1 MTISNFGFNPYP
13 TSNPLTSRH
22 IGNNNVMWNQTGFR
36 RCSQSAPVPR
46 SKPFSIED
54 FQESQSLEVPCQ
66 NQVPMGCEGIMSM
79 MPEYNSDIFQCPDGT
94 LISKSTGKIL
104 RDNTKSMDFP
114 GEKMRMMDTGSISKE
129 WNDEEITDLDMSH
142 QREREAGLSRE
153 DIEYAKISEIE
164 SRNLEANMTDFQK
177 KLLADLESG
186 NILQKSKLVP
196 ESRQRQT

>member
-36 RCSQSAPVPR
+36 RCSQSTPVPR

-54 FQESQSLEVPCQ
+54 FQKSQSLEVPCQ
-66 NQVPMGCEGIMSM
+66 NQVPMGCEGRMPMI
-79 MPEYNSDIFQCPDGT
+79 PEYNSDIFQCPDGT

-104 RDNTKSMDFP
+104 RDNTKSTDFP
-114 GEKMRMMDTGSISKE
+114 GQKMRMMNSGSISKE
-129 WNDEEITDLDMSH
+129 WNDKEIMDLDLTR
-142 QREREAGLSRE
+142 QKEKEAGLSKA
-153 DIEYAKISEIE
+153 DMEYAKISEIE
-164 SRNLEANMTDFQK
+164 NKKLEDNMTDLQK

-186 NILQKSKLVP
+186 KIVKKSRLVP
-196 ESRQRQT
+196 ESRENPR